1 MWWKWIS
8 TASAGQGLATV
19 PRVLPH
25 TQHPHLLQKS
35 YQSKNTKKEVANCPA
50 FTHFLSFPSKGW
62 EYSLSYSGFTAIRL
76 WLLTISSRDLLG
88 GTCLLEWE
96 QWELSE
102 ATLEFNR
109 KDSSHEPQLLLHPP
123 ETGFCSSDHCRHVLH
138 YETSRKHL
146 LCPTG
151 TIVEVTHQPYSSS
164 EHTDHIH

>member
-50 FTHFLSFPSKGW
+50 FTHFLLFPSKGW

-76 WLLTISSRDLLG
+76 WLLTITSRDLLG

-96 QWELSE
+96 QWELQRPLWNLTGGILPMSLSSYCIPQRQVS
-102 ATLEFNR
+102 AHLTIADMFFTMRPPGSTFSVPLE
-109 KDSSHEPQLLLHPP
+109 L
-123 ETGFCSSDHCRHVLH
+123 
-138 YETSRKHL
+138 
-146 LCPTG
+146 
-151 TIVEVTHQPYSSS
+151 
-164 EHTDHIH
+164 